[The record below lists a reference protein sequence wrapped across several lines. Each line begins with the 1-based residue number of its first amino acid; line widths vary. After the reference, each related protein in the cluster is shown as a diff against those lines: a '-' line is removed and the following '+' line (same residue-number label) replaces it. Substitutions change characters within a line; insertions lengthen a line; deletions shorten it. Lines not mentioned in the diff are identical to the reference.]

1 MDFKNLCEK
10 KISKKRMT
18 LRGTLEEPCPVGKGN
33 NKSTYKVKFTHK
45 TKLRFTLKPFSFADK
60 NQNVFSF
67 TIN

>member
-1 MDFKNLCEK
+1 MD
-10 KISKKRMT
+10 

-67 TIN
+67 TII